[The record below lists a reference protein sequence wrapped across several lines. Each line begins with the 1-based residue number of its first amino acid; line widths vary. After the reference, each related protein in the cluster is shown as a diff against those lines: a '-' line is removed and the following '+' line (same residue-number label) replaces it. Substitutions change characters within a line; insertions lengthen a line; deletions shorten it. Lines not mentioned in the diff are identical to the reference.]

1 MMDFP
6 IAEFQARL
14 KKTQKL
20 MYGANIDA
28 LFLTREAEIFYFSG
42 FRTLFWQSPTRPWFL
57 IIPQK
62 GEPIAII
69 PTIGKALMAQTWVKD
84 IRTWAS
90 PHPNDDGI
98 SLLTDALKSYQTIG
112 ILKGNE
118 THLHMPL
125 NNFETLTQK
134 LSAHNSSTQWVDC
147 TKIIQTIRGVK
158 SPAEIAIIHEMC
170 QIASKSFLDIPNI
183 IHQGQSLKQA
193 FHAFKISLLQ
203 HGADD
208 VPYLVG
214 GADNPCYHDIIAPP
228 SDKIL
233 QQGDVLMLDTGA
245 TLKGYFCDFNR
256 NFAIGKADDTAKRA
270 YETLWRATEAGL
282 KAARAGITAADL
294 FHAMNEVIKE
304 DAGNINASN
313 ISTGGVG
320 RYGHGLGIALTEWP
334 SFFPL
339 DETVLQENMVITL
352 EPSIEL
358 PDGSIM
364 VTEENIVITNGA
376 PQLLTTRAAETLPV
390 IG

>member
-1 MMDFP
+1 MTDFP
-6 IAEFQARL
+6 TAEFQTRL
-14 KKTQKL
+14 ANAQKL
-20 MYGANIDA
+20 MGEANIDA
-28 LFLTREAEIFYFSG
+28 LFLTREAEIQYFSG

-57 IIPQK
+57 IVPQNA
-62 GEPIAII
+62 EPIAII
-69 PTIGKALMAQTWVKD
+69 PTIGKPLMAQTWVKD
-84 IRTWAS
+84 IRVWAS
-90 PHPNDDGI
+90 PHPTDDGI
-98 SLLTDALKSYQTIG
+98 TLLTDALKPYQTIG

-125 NNFETLTQK
+125 NGFERLTQN
-134 LSAHNSSTQWVDC
+134 LSAQNSSTQWQDC
-147 TKIIQTIRGVK
+147 TKIIQTLRGVK
-158 SPAEIAIIHEMC
+158 SPHEIAIIQEIC
-170 QIASKSFLDIPNI
+170 EIASKAFADVSRI

-256 NFAIGKADDTAKRA
+256 NFAIGKADDSAKRA
-270 YETLWRATEAGL
+270 YETLFHATEAGL
-282 KAARAGITAADL
+282 KTARAGITAAEL
-294 FHAMNEVIKE
+294 FHAMNDVIAEKT
-304 DAGNINASN
+304 GN
-313 ISTGGVG
+313 ISTGNIDMGVG

-334 SFFPL
+334 SFYPL
-339 DETVLQENMVITL
+339 DETILQENMVITL
-352 EPSIEL
+352 EPSIAL

-376 PQLLTTRAAETLPV
+376 PQLLSTRASRELPV
-390 IG
+390 I